1 MKTVVLIVSGRADGD
16 NFQEIELHPG
26 STSGDV
32 LRSVGLGADYLLSLE
47 GSGNR
52 FALEEQI
59 YDAVPD
65 GAKLR
70 ATPVSEVGNA
80 GKQGVPASLLAIGRD
95 TER

>member
-1 MKTVVLIVSGRADGD
+1 MKTIALIISGRPGGD
-16 NFQEIELHPG
+16 NVDNVHEIELHPG

-32 LRSVGLGADYLLSLE
+32 LRSVGLGTDYLLSLE
-47 GSGNR
+47 GAGNP

-70 ATPVSEVGNA
+70 AAPVAEVGGA
-80 GKQGVPASLLAIGRD
+80 RKS
-95 TER
+95 